1 MTVID
6 CWAGFYYDVKAQHIT
21 ARKKYLEL
29 LSSRWHTMIELVL
42 RDNAVVPIV
51 ERLSGPRVRL
61 TINTGTDLAH
71 CLEQCRDELQMA
83 IEWALT
89 SLYNDAE
96 APSRVYVRDAQ
107 GQEVLAMVDPCTF
120 YGLQAIIRP

>member
-1 MTVID
+1 
-6 CWAGFYYDVKAQHIT
+6 
-21 ARKKYLEL
+21 
-29 LSSRWHTMIELVL
+29 MIELVL
-42 RDNAVVPIV
+42 RDNAIVPIV

-71 CLEQCRDELQMA
+71 CLNQCRDELQMA